1 MRRKLLCAFLALVC
15 LLPTLTFWVAAEPAS
30 AADAFAANNSAVAYC
45 IDTEQI
51 LYENKKDDVH
61 APGVTAKLMAL
72 MVAYDLVEN
81 TGRKLSE
88 RVTVRGE
95 WVRDTYI
102 PGDRSSP
109 YLGLAQGDEC
119 TLEYL
124 FACSLVSNAND
135 ACAAL
140 VGYCVDELM
149 MSTREEFL
157 ERMNQKVVELGMRDT
172 RYEDTIGFGGK
183 GKTTAGD
190 VVKLAKAFYLYDEL
204 VKLADRDAYRGAG
217 STIRNKNYLEC
228 DYLMKGY
235 LMEEA
240 IGLIAGHTTNQG
252 GYHLIT
258 FSEQDGIAYVFVVM
272 GGSRER
278 QEADGSRWFDPG
290 NAYDDMHGMVPY
302 VLSSFTYQC
311 LCVGQGE
318 PTVTFLADLR
328 LGGGAEAG
336 ILRLVPAETVELMV
350 ANPNG
355 AEIEIRLEYDRRIYE
370 VEKAG
375 KTYMTV
381 DAPVQQG
388 EVLGKATFLLEGKV
402 LATVDMLA
410 EKTVE
415 VNTLLSAKN
424 HLFSFLFEGP
434 MGNILK
440 WVIIII
446 AAWIALAVLLWL
458 IRMIIRF
465 ILWRKKKNASQ
476 TTGESKNVNKV

>member
-1 MRRKLLCAFLALVC
+1 MRNKLICALLAGVL
-15 LLPTLTFWVAAEPAS
+15 LLPTLLFTVSAEPEAVPL
-30 AADAFAANNSAVAYC
+30 FAANNSAVAYC

-51 LYENKKDDVH
+51 LYENKAGDTH

-72 MVAYDLVEN
+72 MVAYDLAES

-109 YLGLAQGDEC
+109 YLGLAEGDEC

-140 VGYCVDELM
+140 VGYCATELM
-149 MSTREEFL
+149 AGTREDFL
-157 ERMNQKVVELGMRDT
+157 ERMNQKAESLGMEDT
-172 RYEDTIGFGGK
+172 RYTDPIGFGGT
-183 GKTTAGD
+183 GKTTAYD
-190 VVKLAKAFYLYDEL
+190 VVKLTKAFYLYDEL

-240 IGLIAGHTTNQG
+240 MGLIAGHTTNQG

-258 FSEQDGIAYVFVVM
+258 FTEKEGIAYAFVVM

-278 QEADGSRWFDPG
+278 QEEDGSRWFDPG

-302 VLSSFTYQC
+302 VLDSFTYQC

-318 PTVTFLADLR
+318 SAVTFLADLR

-350 ANPNG
+350 ANPTG
-355 AEIEIRLEYDRRIYE
+355 AEIQTVLRYDEKVYE
-370 VEKAG
+370 SEKAG
-375 KTYMTV
+375 KIYMTV
-381 DAPVQQG
+381 DAPVKQG
-388 EVLGKATFLLEGKV
+388 EVLGTATFVLGGET
-402 LATVDMLA
+402 LATVDMIA
-410 EKTVE
+410 EKSVE
-415 VNTLLSAKN
+415 VNTLLSAKD
-424 HLFSFLFEGP
+424 HLFSFLFEGA
-434 MGNILK
+434 MGNIIK
-440 WVIIII
+440 WVLIII
-446 AAWIALAVLLWL
+446 AAWIVLAILLWL
-458 IRMIIRF
+458 ARL
-465 ILWRKKKNASQ
+465 ILRLVVWGQDKKNM
-476 TTGESKNVNKV
+476 NKM

>member
-1 MRRKLLCAFLALVC
+1 MRNKLICALLAWVL
-15 LLPTLTFWVAAEPAS
+15 LLPTLLLTVSAEPEAVPL
-30 AADAFAANNSAVAYC
+30 FAANNSAVAYC

-51 LYENKKDDVH
+51 LYENKAGDTH

-72 MVAYDLVEN
+72 MVAYDLAES

-109 YLGLAQGDEC
+109 YLGLAEGDEC

-140 VGYCVDELM
+140 VGYCATELM
-149 MSTREEFL
+149 AGTREDFL
-157 ERMNQKVVELGMRDT
+157 ERMNQKAESLGMEDT
-172 RYEDTIGFGGK
+172 RYTDPIGFGGT
-183 GKTTAGD
+183 GKTTAYD
-190 VVKLAKAFYLYDEL
+190 VVKLTKAFYLYDEL

-240 IGLIAGHTTNQG
+240 RGLIAGHTTNQG

-258 FSEQDGIAYVFVVM
+258 FTEKEGIAYAFVVM

-278 QEADGSRWFDPG
+278 QEEDGSRWFDPG

-302 VLSSFTYQC
+302 VLDSFTYQC

-318 PTVTFLADLR
+318 SAVTFLADLR

-350 ANPNG
+350 ANPTG
-355 AEIEIRLEYDRRIYE
+355 AEIQTVLQYDEKVYE
-370 VEKAG
+370 SEKAG
-375 KTYMTV
+375 KIYMTV
-381 DAPVQQG
+381 DAPVKQG
-388 EVLGKATFLLEGKV
+388 EVLGTVSFVLGGET
-402 LATVDMLA
+402 LATVDMIA
-410 EKTVE
+410 EKSVE
-415 VNTLLSAKN
+415 VNTLLSAKD
-424 HLFSFLFEGP
+424 HLFSFLFEGA
-434 MGNILK
+434 MGNIIK
-440 WVIIII
+440 WVLIII
-446 AAWIALAVLLWL
+446 AAWIVFAILLWL
-458 IRMIIRF
+458 ARL
-465 ILWRKKKNASQ
+465 ILRLVVWGRDK
-476 TTGESKNVNKV
+476 KNVNKM